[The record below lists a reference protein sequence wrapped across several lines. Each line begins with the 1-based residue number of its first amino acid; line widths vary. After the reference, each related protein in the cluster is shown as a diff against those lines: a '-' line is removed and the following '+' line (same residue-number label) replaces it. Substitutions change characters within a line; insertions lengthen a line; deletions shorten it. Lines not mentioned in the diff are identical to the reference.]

1 MPRGAAKQSGKPNP
15 LHKYGFYSKRDKR
28 RRQSLVAKFALH
40 TKYDN
45 GANHSIK
52 GSRRC
57 IFVQALSEW
66 KLGRVLDQCDVMSF
80 PKWSSPSPS
89 FSTSQLRVTAL
100 PSQYLC
106 SSRCG
111 EKWRLNVKHET
122 FILCFHYQPTLS
134 QPIRENKIFSLSSR
148 RFSSRHLARK
158 HLLV

>member
-80 PKWSSPSPS
+80 PK
-89 FSTSQLRVTAL
+89 
-100 PSQYLC
+100 
-106 SSRCG
+106 
-111 EKWRLNVKHET
+111 
-122 FILCFHYQPTLS
+122 
-134 QPIRENKIFSLSSR
+134 
-148 RFSSRHLARK
+148 
-158 HLLV
+158 